1 MLLSKRKI
9 KSIQDL
15 FKNPDKPTLINI
27 NNQRED
33 ITRLSQINNSSK
45 FSYPQKSKY
54 KSVTE
59 QTKKSSFP
67 VYNTKTS
74 SYVYNNIDNSTIN
87 NNYTYN
93 TINTN
98 NNYYD
103 IYYPTRREI
112 IIKNPEEIIESGIF
126 KSKVRPEGVTSIYE
140 NINAPLPEV
149 NNAPIQVQQVQQ
161 DINIDNSAQQNME
174 AENTIEPKNEME
186 ETNQI
191 PITET
196 VKVEE
201 NENPPE
207 EKAEEPPVE
216 VIPEKKYKI
225 QSGNIVSLPENYSTD
240 DEEEF
245 KAINTLNEDIGSWK
259 KYTDKNGI
267 KLYFKPYPVKD
278 EKGNDAESVIG
289 YCEAILDFPASKV
302 IAKMNDF
309 SFRQNVDE
317 NYKKG
322 KLISESMEGNIK
334 YMEMY
339 LYMKMPFIFSDRD
352 FVVKKKC
359 WLDYNGNKDHALF
372 FIHSVENPQ
381 FPPTKKLVRGT
392 FENRSGYIKPL
403 GDNQCQLNVVT
414 AMDVKMSL
422 GVSTMSK
429 NGAEMQEKWISNLRK
444 ELAK

>member
-74 SYVYNNIDNSTIN
+74 SYIYNNTDNSTIN
-87 NNYTYN
+87 HNYTYN

-149 NNAPIQVQQVQQ
+149 NNTPIEIQQVQQ
-161 DINIDNSAQQNME
+161 DINIDNSAQQNIE
-174 AENTIEPKNEME
+174 AENAIEPKNEIE

-196 VKVEE
+196 VKAEE

-207 EKAEEPPVE
+207 EKAEEPPAE

-352 FVVKKKC
+352 FVVKKK
-359 WLDYNGNKDHALF
+359 
-372 FIHSVENPQ
+372 
-381 FPPTKKLVRGT
+381 
-392 FENRSGYIKPL
+392 
-403 GDNQCQLNVVT
+403 
-414 AMDVKMSL
+414 M
-422 GVSTMSK
+422 
-429 NGAEMQEKWISNLRK
+429 
-444 ELAK
+444 LA